1 MIESQVLE
9 RTTAD
14 LIEHLGSENR
24 VTVPQRLLVL
34 RLRCALKRY
43 LRGGEDDIQT
53 LDKYIYALQ
62 NSLRLNL
69 LAIGLE
75 RRSRRPE
82 HASCGPPAS
91 CRSRAWRVR

>member
-1 MIESQVLE
+1 M
-9 RTTAD
+9 
-14 LIEHLGSENR
+14 
-24 VTVPQRLLVL
+24 L

-53 LDKYIYALQ
+53 LDKYICVLQ

-75 RRSRRPE
+75 R
-82 HASCGPPAS
+82 
-91 CRSRAWRVR
+91 